1 VIVIPII
8 ILITAQ
14 LEDFV
19 PESLHIVLITRLT
32 SSPPLLQL
40 DEARSEL
47 IEV

>member
-19 PESLHIVLITRLT
+19 PESLHVVLITGLE

-40 DEARSEL
+40 DEACSEL